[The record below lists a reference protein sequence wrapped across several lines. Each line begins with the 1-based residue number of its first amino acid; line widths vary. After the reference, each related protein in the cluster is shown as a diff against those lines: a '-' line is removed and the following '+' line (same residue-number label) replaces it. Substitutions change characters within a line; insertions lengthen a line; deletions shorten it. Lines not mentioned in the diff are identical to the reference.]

1 MFSKLTLPIFEKNV
15 LNSKFAHLGNYTI
28 YTLKQSKM
36 SYTIIYITIMS
47 IGSVVG
53 PFDRIHSP
61 GHWFKCLL
69 LYRWYRKTE
78 PAASYFPSRDK
89 RRLPF
94 MKYLPLDIRNAEISD
109 FKNLYLSVF
118 QTKELMSKRYTR
130 GMN

>member
-1 MFSKLTLPIFEKNV
+1 MF
-15 LNSKFAHLGNYTI
+15 LNSQFAHLGNYTI
-28 YTLKQSKM
+28 YALKQSKM

-118 QTKELMSKRYTR
+118 QTKELISKRYTR
-130 GMN
+130 GMD

>member
-1 MFSKLTLPIFEKNV
+1 MF
-15 LNSKFAHLGNYTI
+15 LNSQFAHLGNYTI
-28 YTLKQSKM
+28 YALKQSKM

-53 PFDRIHSP
+53 PFERIHSP

-118 QTKELMSKRYTR
+118 QTKE
-130 GMN
+130 